1 MQTFRA
7 GSLQSDA
14 IVDTAPIAPLLAY
27 ENSDMNPTATFNIS
41 PLDHEL
47 TSCIEDR
54 IHGDPVLSHE
64 PICVDVRDGNAI
76 LRGCVSGYAAKVA
89 VCEVARGV
97 PGITSVTAD
106 LAVEVPMQLRR
117 TDAEIRDAILSA
129 LRWKACL
136 PPGSADADVRDSC
149 VTLAGH
155 VDWSYQKKLAEQVL
169 VFLPGITS
177 ICNEL
182 AVSDRQIQ
190 MEVLTRIRTALRA
203 AAEAQA
209 DKIEVEARDGTVTL
223 RGTLATSAW
232 RDLVCAA
239 ARGHSEVREL
249 CDDMHMA
256 S

>member
-1 MQTFRA
+1 MT
-7 GSLQSDA
+7 
-14 IVDTAPIAPLLAY
+14 PLLAY
-27 ENSDMNPTATFNIS
+27 ENSVNMNPMATFNIS

-47 TSCIEDR
+47 TSRIEDR
-54 IHGDPVLSHE
+54 IHGDPVLSQE
-64 PICVDVRDGNAI
+64 RVCVDVRDGIAI

-89 VCEVARGV
+89 VCEVVRGV
-97 PGITSVTAD
+97 PGIKSVTAD
-106 LAVEVPMQLRR
+106 LTVKVPMQLRR
-117 TDAEIRDAILSA
+117 PDAEIRDAILSA

-136 PPGSADADVRDSC
+136 PPGSVDADVRDSC

-169 VFLPGITS
+169 VSLPGITS

-190 MEVLTRIRTALRA
+190 MEVLTRIRAALRT